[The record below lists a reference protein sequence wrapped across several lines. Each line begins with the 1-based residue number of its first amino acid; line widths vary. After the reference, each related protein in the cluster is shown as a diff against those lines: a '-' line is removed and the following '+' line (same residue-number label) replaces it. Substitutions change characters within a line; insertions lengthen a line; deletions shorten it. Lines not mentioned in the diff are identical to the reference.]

1 MIYVEYYELVLG
13 LKKTCP
19 FKFSYLPSSII
30 CYSKVFIWW
39 LYIIRYKGK
48 VHRAAENIFLVI
60 MHLIIIIKM
69 CLNCYSIIILNWA
82 HHMACL
88 VQIFKPL

>member
-1 MIYVEYYELVLG
+1 MYVEYYELVLG

-39 LYIIRYKGK
+39 LYITCIRYKEMF
-48 VHRAAENIFLVI
+48 HREAENIFFSNHVSYY
-60 MHLIIIIKM
+60 H
-69 CLNCYSIIILNWA
+69 N
-82 HHMACL
+82 
-88 VQIFKPL
+88 